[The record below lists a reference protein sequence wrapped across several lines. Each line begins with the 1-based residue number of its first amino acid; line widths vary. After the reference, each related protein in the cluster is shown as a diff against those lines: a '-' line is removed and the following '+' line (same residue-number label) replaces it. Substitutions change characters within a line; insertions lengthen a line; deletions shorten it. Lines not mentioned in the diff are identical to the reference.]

1 MNYNMVGDAIV
12 KHCGGLEN
20 FIHVTNCMTRVRMT
34 IADPS
39 LVDMPALKG
48 IEGVLGVVEDDTL
61 QVIVGPGKSS
71 KVATVINERLKGA
84 PAVDTT
90 LSGVEQRRNW
100 RAKKRRSRRVP
111 KLFSNILRTSLSPF
125 CQRSLRPGF

>member
-71 KVATVINERLKGA
+71 KVATVINERLKA
-84 PAVDTT
+84 RLLWIPH
-90 LSGVEQRRNW
+90 
-100 RAKKRRSRRVP
+100 
-111 KLFSNILRTSLSPF
+111 
-125 CQRSLRPGF
+125 